1 MPSGLWKTI
10 FAQRA
15 SSRSHLCARERQ
27 TALASTEPRFGPC
40 LAGRTMAT
48 AKVMAALTGLSL
60 VWCKRFPQA
69 TPLAW
74 DAILGRTLLAP
85 RRPFSASPLRGLL
98 PRCVRVALGPPC
110 QAGCLARPL
119 ALPGLCPRRGAF
131 GPFLLSTES
140 LSPRRGV
147 ELALSLVLAIGT
159 WVERTSYQVSAW
171 DGGLNLPG
179 RAQRLQQNHPPVR
192 RPVRKA
198 RLSLCAAETVC
209 LAVGPQGL
217 ARATSGSSFFF
228 FHVVK

>member
-110 QAGCLARPL
+110 QADAWP
-119 ALPGLCPRRGAF
+119 
-131 GPFLLSTES
+131 
-140 LSPRRGV
+140 
-147 ELALSLVLAIGT
+147 ALSLSQVCVLA
-159 WVERTSYQVSAW
+159 VERSAPSCSARSLSARGEASSW
-171 DGGLNLPG
+171 PCRLCWPLERGWKGHLTRSQPG
-179 RAQRLQQNHPPVR
+179 
-192 RPVRKA
+192 
-198 RLSLCAAETVC
+198 TV
-209 LAVGPQGL
+209 V
-217 ARATSGSSFFF
+217 
-228 FHVVK
+228 